1 MDFEICYLEI
11 FDEETKQWYYKSKSD
26 NPEPINCW
34 YNNLESFFDSFNLFF
49 LFRDINNQGL
59 SNAVDKYK
67 GLPIDCSEQILK
79 AHDFY
84 FEEVKICHSASY
96 LNLTDLLN
104 FDYKKTF
111 DITEIAE
118 KDILLFRFEI
128 NKSKKQFIPHK
139 EWLGEDFFIELQKT
153 KQQFCNHSKCRL
165 IYFLYEIDI

>member
-67 GLPIDCSEQILK
+67 GLPIDCSEHIVK

-84 FEEVKICHSASY
+84 FEEVNMCHSASY
-96 LNLTDLLN
+96 INLTDLLN
-104 FDYKKTF
+104 FDYERIINLK
-111 DITEIAE
+111 EIAK
-118 KDILLFRFEI
+118 KDLKLFYPEI
-128 NKSKKQFIPHK
+128 IKSKKQTITHK

-153 KQQFCNHSKCRL
+153 KQQFCNYSKCRL